1 MSMIGK
7 AFQLCSFNNW
17 SAKSKLNFVSAERMC
32 AERVEQV
39 RAEYDQILQQ
49 KLSEQ
54 VFLWVFC
61 TDCSGIKNV
70 HIVKWNNNDSF
81 PPPVRCLCEVH
92 RSSDPK
98 EVQRIHGP
106 QLPQLRRWNL
116 DNFVSLWDKFQ
127 ELKKYVTNVEWLSCD
142 NFGSYSSHK
151 RVTGASYPLSFQ
163 AQKASLPL
171 HRIHSGP
178 DFLYLCNYLANASN
192 WLLESSSIIGFFV

>member
-7 AFQLCSFNNW
+7 AVNCAALINGPQT
-17 SAKSKLNFVSAERMC
+17 KSKLNCVSAERMC

-54 VFLWVFC
+54 VFPFLLC
-61 TDCSGIKNV
+61 IDRSGIKNV

-81 PPPVRCLCEVH
+81 LPPVRCLCEVH

-106 QLPQLRRWNL
+106 QLPQLRR
-116 DNFVSLWDKFQ
+116 
-127 ELKKYVTNVEWLSCD
+127 
-142 NFGSYSSHK
+142 
-151 RVTGASYPLSFQ
+151 
-163 AQKASLPL
+163 
-171 HRIHSGP
+171 
-178 DFLYLCNYLANASN
+178 
-192 WLLESSSIIGFFV
+192 